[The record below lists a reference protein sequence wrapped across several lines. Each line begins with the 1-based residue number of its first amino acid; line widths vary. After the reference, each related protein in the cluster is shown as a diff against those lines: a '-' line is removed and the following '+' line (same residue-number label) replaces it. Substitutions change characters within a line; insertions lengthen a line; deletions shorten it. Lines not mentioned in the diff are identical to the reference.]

1 MVYGASREWKGGRKE
16 RRSKGLGEEGS
27 VTQGNSTN
35 VVAWHHR
42 HHWTNPW
49 WVRLSKWA
57 KENGAAATT
66 GGRGREVTVGTGKG
80 RGRTEV
86 AIIA

>member
-1 MVYGASREWKGGRKE
+1 MEQAGNGRVEGRNAGVKD
-16 RRSKGLGEEGS
+16 SEEGS

-49 WVRLSKWA
+49 WARLSKRA
-57 KENGAAATT
+57 KENGAAATA
-66 GGRGREVTVGTGKG
+66 GGRGREVTVGTSKG